1 MTDNNNNDQQ
11 SDSHT
16 NYQSS
21 WLHHKW
27 NDHSKNKHRGIV
39 MYSDYK

>member
-1 MTDNNNNDQQ
+1 MNDNNEDDQQ

-16 NYQSS
+16 NYQSARS
-21 WLHHKW
+21 HHKR

-39 MYSDYK
+39 IYSDYK